1 MDLRPSTVAVKRRW
15 SRIDA
20 AELTPIRKY
29 EPYRR
34 GAKTQSRRDFN
45 RIVVLITNLIKSEL
59 LKWQRR
65 AFHTLISAALR
76 LCGEGLIC

>member
-1 MDLRPSTVAVKRRW
+1 MMSDDGVEVLVRV
-15 SRIDA
+15 
-20 AELTPIRKY
+20 LTPIGNKNL
-29 EPYRR
+29 YRR
-34 GAKTQSRRDFN
+34 GAKTQSRKDFN

-76 LCGEGLIC
+76 LCGKVLIF